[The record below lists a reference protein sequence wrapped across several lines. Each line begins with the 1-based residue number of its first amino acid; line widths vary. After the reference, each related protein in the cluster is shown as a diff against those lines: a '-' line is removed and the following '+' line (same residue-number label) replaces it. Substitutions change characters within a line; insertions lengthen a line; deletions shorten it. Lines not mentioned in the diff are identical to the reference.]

1 MINNLMDDIMERVMF
16 YNEQGRAAAE
26 QFVVDTVHD
35 TIPHDVVE
43 RLEDAEYHINI
54 LLTEVERLET
64 ALDNVASAMEQQQNA
79 GFFKRLF
86 GGN

>member
-35 TIPHDVVE
+35 TIPYDVVE
-43 RLEDAEYHINI
+43 RLEDAEYHINVLQAQVDI
-54 LLTEVERLET
+54 LEAV
-64 ALDNVASAMEQQQNA
+64 LDKMEQQQNA
-79 GFFKRLF
+79 GFFSRLF

>member
-35 TIPHDVVE
+35 TIPYDVVE

-54 LLTEVERLET
+54 LLVEVQRLEA
-64 ALDNVASAMEQQQNA
+64 ALDKMEQQQNA

>member
-35 TIPHDVVE
+35 TIPYDVVE

-54 LLTEVERLET
+54 LQAQVEILEATLENVITATE
-64 ALDNVASAMEQQQNA
+64 QKQNA
-79 GFFKRLF
+79 GFFSRLF

>member
-35 TIPHDVVE
+35 TIPYDVVE
-43 RLEDAEYHINI
+43 RLEDAEYHINVLQAQVDI
-54 LLTEVERLET
+54 LEA
-64 ALDNVASAMEQQQNA
+64 ALDKMEQQQNA
-79 GFFKRLF
+79 GFFARLF
-86 GGN
+86 GSN

>member
-26 QFVVDTVHD
+26 QFVVDTVHN
-35 TIPHDVVE
+35 TIPYDVVE
-43 RLEDAEYHINI
+43 RLEDAEYHINVLQAQVDI
-54 LLTEVERLET
+54 LEA
-64 ALDNVASAMEQQQNA
+64 ALDKMEQQQNA
-79 GFFKRLF
+79 GFFSRLF